1 MANQTSS
8 SEPHQPGPILIVE
21 DDDDIRETLVAV
33 LSDEGHEIMAAAD
46 GAEALDI
53 LRQALLLPRLILLDL
68 MMPVMNAWDFREEL
82 LKTEQ
87 LRVIPIVLL
96 SGDARVVDKSVGL
109 GAAAALLKP
118 ISLAQLLDVVEQ
130 FH

>member
-8 SEPHQPGPILIVE
+8 SEPHRPGPILIVE